1 MFHMKHCV
9 AGKTE
14 KIKRKEETKMKAY
27 EFKELI
33 EQIEKDTGRKL
44 KMNGQIVNGKPVVY
58 LYLNDIL
65 IRTLFIDEIMHE
77 LVTISNVVTALKY
90 GRNQVE
96 F

>member
-1 MFHMKHCV
+1 
-9 AGKTE
+9 
-14 KIKRKEETKMKAY
+14 MKAY
-27 EFKELI
+27 KFKELI
-33 EQIEKDTGRKL
+33 DQIEKDTGRKL
-44 KMNGQIVNGKPVVY
+44 KMNGQLVNGKPVVY

-90 GRNQVE
+90 DRNQVQ

>member
-1 MFHMKHCV
+1 MK
-9 AGKTE
+9 T
-14 KIKRKEETKMKAY
+14 Y

-33 EQIEKDTGRKL
+33 DQIEKDTGRKIE
-44 KMNGQIVNGKPVVY
+44 MNGQLVNGEPVVF

-65 IRTLFIDEIMHE
+65 IRIIFIDEIMHE

>member
-1 MFHMKHCV
+1 MK
-9 AGKTE
+9 E
-14 KIKRKEETKMKAY
+14 Y
-27 EFKELI
+27 EFKELVN
-33 EQIEKDTGRKL
+33 QIEKDTGRKL

-90 GRNQVE
+90 GRNQVG

>member
-1 MFHMKHCV
+1 
-9 AGKTE
+9 
-14 KIKRKEETKMKAY
+14 MKAY

-33 EQIEKDTGRKL
+33 DQIEKDTGRKL
-44 KMNGQIVNGKPVVY
+44 KMNGQIVNGKPIVY

-65 IRTLFIDEIMHE
+65 IRTLFIDAIMRE

-90 GRNQVE
+90 DRNQVQ

>member
-1 MFHMKHCV
+1 
-9 AGKTE
+9 
-14 KIKRKEETKMKAY
+14 MKAY
-27 EFKELI
+27 KFKELI
-33 EQIEKDTGRKL
+33 DQIEKDTGRKL

-65 IRTLFIDEIMHE
+65 IRALFIDEIMHE

-90 GRNQVE
+90 DRNQVQ

>member
-1 MFHMKHCV
+1 
-9 AGKTE
+9 
-14 KIKRKEETKMKAY
+14 MKAY

-33 EQIEKDTGRKL
+33 NQIEKDTGRKL

-58 LYLNDIL
+58 LYLNNIL
-65 IRTLFIDEIMHE
+65 IRTLFIDEIMRE

-90 GRNQVE
+90 DRNQVQ

>member
-1 MFHMKHCV
+1 
-9 AGKTE
+9 
-14 KIKRKEETKMKAY
+14 MKAC
-27 EFKELI
+27 EFKKLI
-33 EQIEKDTGRKL
+33 DQIEVDTGRKIE
-44 KMNGQIVNGKPVVY
+44 MNGQVVNGKPVVY

-77 LVTISNVVTALKY
+77 LITISNVVTALKY

>member
-1 MFHMKHCV
+1 
-9 AGKTE
+9 
-14 KIKRKEETKMKAY
+14 MKAY
-27 EFKELI
+27 EFKELVN
-33 EQIEKDTGRKL
+33 QIEKDTGRKL

-90 GRNQVE
+90 DRNQVQ

>member
-1 MFHMKHCV
+1 
-9 AGKTE
+9 
-14 KIKRKEETKMKAY
+14 MKAY

-33 EQIEKDTGRKL
+33 DQIEKDTGRKL
-44 KMNGQIVNGKPVVY
+44 KMNGQIVNGKPIVY

-65 IRTLFIDEIMHE
+65 IRTLFIDEIMRE

-90 GRNQVE
+90 DRNQVQ